1 MWESERSGCC
11 EKEKERCTALCFR
24 YGFGC
29 AASALDTDSGSFSP
43 CRGDALNGQE
53 DRAEYRGGAAS
64 AGIVLVASCLMLAWY
79 SFSCLRK
86 MTFVGL
92 CVFPIHIYIYTHT
105 QCVIYKRGGKPII
118 LVNRIVSKVVG
129 MGKRPLGEKRA
140 YCAVF
145 SHPML
150 SLSFL
155 IHLTSKAQDV
165 VEKGENS
172 QG

>member
-1 MWESERSGCC
+1 MVRVMWESERSGCC

-64 AGIVLVASCLMLAWY
+64 AGIVRVASCLMLAWY

-92 CVFPIHIYIYTHT
+92 CVFPIRYIYTHST
-105 QCVIYKRGGKPII
+105 LCVCVCMYKEG
-118 LVNRIVSKVVG
+118 VS
-129 MGKRPLGEKRA
+129 R
-140 YCAVF
+140 
-145 SHPML
+145 
-150 SLSFL
+150 
-155 IHLTSKAQDV
+155 
-165 VEKGENS
+165 
-172 QG
+172 